1 MNICTNL
8 RIYIYPVSCRI
19 LCILFVNVIIAQIVH
34 LFTVSKIEN
43 ILMIII
49 YKKKKKYLNVFN

>member
-8 RIYIYPVSCRI
+8 RIYIYPVI
-19 LCILFVNVIIAQIVH
+19 VAEFMKYICILFVNVIIVH
-34 LFTVSKIEN
+34 IFHLIFIVSKIEN

-49 YKKKKKYLNVFN
+49 YKISECF